1 METGEDFPD
10 TEIDVIDGQHARIA
24 ECIDVLNEAM
34 ALAGADRSARV
45 RRVLNELSDYIN
57 TFDYEESLLEAMRF
71 PALDVHKKRH
81 DLFIQRINRFTRRFD
96 ADEDIAAELRATL
109 ERWLVDHVDVETA
122 SYDKFTRAQA
132 AQPAPASRVSV
143 PDRPGRW
150 QAAYA

>member
-45 RRVLNELSDYIN
+45 RRVLNELSDYVN
-57 TFDYEESLLEAMRF
+57 TFDYEESLLEAMKF

-122 SYDKFTRAQA
+122 SYDKFTRAQ
-132 AQPAPASRVSV
+132 PAPASRVSV